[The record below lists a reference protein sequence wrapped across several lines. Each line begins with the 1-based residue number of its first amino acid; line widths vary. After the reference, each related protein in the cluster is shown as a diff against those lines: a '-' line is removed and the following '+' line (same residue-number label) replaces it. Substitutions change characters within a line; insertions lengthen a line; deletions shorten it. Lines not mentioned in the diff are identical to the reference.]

1 MVKMYIKFV
10 SIFYTIM
17 LLHSLLDQRHQSS
30 PFPQIDSQPQ
40 TNRHEYFSFLFHQGI
55 GTMVADLYLA
65 WAYYFEAVGSF
76 AKADEIYKMGLGA
89 RAQSLEM
96 LKHAQTQ
103 LHIMAAEGVRCQGDE
118 EYNSKL
124 LAHMGERR
132 FALTSLRGQTK
143 MQVVGSLRTDAAV
156 KSRTPGLVLQS
167 NAQAASSN
175 VGPVQILPDAM
186 EESSAGL
193 ANTSVASQMK
203 SVVDSA
209 IKAQENICEPGPWS
223 QCGQAKGATKK
234 QGSLFTK
241 KEIASEPGFEI
252 CEDSLDGSQLDEEG
266 TTSEDLPKLQLPTG
280 FVRHNE
286 PQDDWQV
293 PMTIPE
299 ESKAVPM
306 YIKKFVYPP
315 ALPQEYSLEEVRTYK
330 WWAQRMIRPDDV
342 RVLREMDSFM
352 GAINLPADFTTQNQ
366 PQTPFN
372 VECYAFGPEDKGQP
386 MCRVLSATNEDR
398 HKTFEDL
405 LKERFL
411 AAARERRE
419 NKRHAPTIVVD
430 GSCMEL
436 DDMDVEEE
444 EGDVK
449 PPAEES
455 PPRTSDT
462 PFGFNESCSTQIFNL
477 FIKPQS
483 ISTPNRGKAAAGGG
497 GGGRDK
503 QSSAVPRSSLSL
515 YRTTQQQQQQMRD
528 EIILESS
535 MEDRAQTTSKSGVSS
550 FASPFPGQQQQQ
562 PLRAVP
568 SAAAN
573 QQQNTSP
580 DQLLHYG
587 GKQLSVIME
596 TTESSASS
604 AGCHTTTTDATI
616 TKCGD
621 TRFGASSSSS
631 SSSASSTIDYGV
643 LSLTAKPRKSILKR
657 PEVSV
662 VEVPESPP
670 QAEQFTIFEDDE
682 PEVAQEVKKGND
694 PFLVPSVPPASNV
707 SVYREAM
714 DFFGAPPPP
723 PQPKMNEFAMPLP
736 PKPKTFMPLYND
748 SMEQFMEKAKT
759 VPRIPIVSED
769 ANGAAIGNNSL
780 FAEESIFS
788 QMPEREES
796 IVAVPAMPDFSIFHD
811 SMMGGGGAAAAALVK
826 EKSVLM
832 GAIPKDR
839 SRLLGMSAKENLP
852 NISLSPLKSFMQQNN
867 RSAQHNNSDDSGS
880 LFDSPHK
887 KSGGGGGMGRSKDA
901 IYGTSTESTMP
912 TIAAIDP
919 LLLESSLTFPSMRD
933 ITTTTNTTMDGRKV
947 NNQSIFSK
955 MQQQQQSM
963 IMPPLLMEES
973 MTFNTLMTR
982 EGGDGNKAKASASFN
997 PNLSILA
1004 LQKELLDDNDFMAPP
1019 TAPQTFDESMTFN
1032 SLMRKEKGLPAI
1044 IGGVESLRFEANAEP
1059 TTNVPKPK
1067 LLNDSITF
1075 NSLLAMKKSEKNN
1088 DDDLFLKPPTATANP
1103 NQSTFPMELPSSTAH
1118 GFSIFT
1124 NKNAF
1129 TQDDHAMRM
1138 EQSISPIPSLRH
1150 EEMDDLLQAD
1160 EEEKE
1165 KEPQQ
1170 EDIYKWENTLRV
1182 LPEEDEPDRDSWYNA
1197 NLDVTAAADQ
1207 QRKNKNKSD
1216 GNAGG
1221 DRPKRIG
1228 DREYVDPFDADLIN
1242 NFLASVDFVN
1252 YVHKLNECDMK
1263 ETIPPLR
1270 QGGQLE
1276 LCEQVFSVRK
1286 LIGKGAFGQIYSAK
1300 AADGRLVALKQ
1311 SRPCNLWEYYI
1322 CMEVKFRLKE
1332 FNEDLVSN

>member
-1 MVKMYIKFV
+1 
-10 SIFYTIM
+10 
-17 LLHSLLDQRHQSS
+17 
-30 PFPQIDSQPQ
+30 
-40 TNRHEYFSFLFHQGI
+40 
-55 GTMVADLYLA
+55 MVADLYLA

-89 RAQSLEM
+89 RAQPLEM

-143 MQVVGSLRTDAAV
+143 KQVVGSLRTDAAV

-167 NAQAASSN
+167 NAQTQSSN
-175 VGPVQILPDAM
+175 VGPVHILPDAM
-186 EESSAGL
+186 EESSTGL
-193 ANTSVASQMK
+193 ANASSVGLPQMK
-203 SVVDSA
+203 SVVESA

-223 QCGQAKGATKK
+223 QCGQAKDATKK
-234 QGSLFTK
+234 QGSLFSK

-252 CEDSLDGSQLDEEG
+252 CEDSLDGSQLDDEGEE
-266 TTSEDLPKLQLPTG
+266 LPKLQLPTG
-280 FVRHNE
+280 FVRRNE

-293 PMTIPE
+293 PMTIAE

-315 ALPQEYSLEEVRTYK
+315 ALPQEFSLEEVRTYK
-330 WWAQRMIRPDDV
+330 WWTRRMIRPDDV

-352 GAINLPADFTTQNQ
+352 GAINLPENFAAHNQ

-372 VECYAFGPEDKGQP
+372 VECYTFGPEDKGQP
-386 MCRVLSATNEDR
+386 MCRVLSATTEDR

-411 AAARERRE
+411 SAARERRE
-419 NKRHAPTIVVD
+419 KDRDAPTIFD
-430 GSCMEL
+430 ATCMEL
-436 DDMDVEEE
+436 DDMDVEVEDQEQQQGDFKPAAEE
-444 EGDVK
+444 EF
-449 PPAEES
+449 PR
-455 PPRTSDT
+455 RTSDT

-483 ISTPNRGKAAAGGG
+483 ISTPNRGKAGGG

-515 YRTTQQQQQQMRD
+515 YRTTQQQQQARD
-528 EIILESS
+528 EIILDSS
-535 MEDRAQTTSKSGVSS
+535 MEDRLAQTVSKAG
-550 FASPFPGQQQQQ
+550 
-562 PLRAVP
+562 VP
-568 SAAAN
+568 SAAPFPVQQQPKAMMGLASSAPGL

-587 GKQLSVIME
+587 AKQLSVIME
-596 TTESSASS
+596 TTESSALS
-604 AGCHTTTTDATI
+604 GNCHTTTTTDATI

-621 TRFGASSSSS
+621 TRFGAYSSSSS
-631 SSSASSTIDYGV
+631 SSTSSTIDYGV

-662 VEVPESPP
+662 VELPESPP

-682 PEVAQEVKKGND
+682 EEGMTKKGND
-694 PFLVPSVPPASNV
+694 PFLVPSVPAAAAARNV
-707 SVYREAM
+707 SVYRETM

-723 PQPKMNEFAMPLP
+723 KMGEFAMPLP

-759 VPRIPIVSED
+759 VPRIPIVSGEE
-769 ANGAAIGNNSL
+769 ANGAAAVTVGNNSL

-788 QMPEREES
+788 QMPDREES

-811 SMMGGGGAAAAALVK
+811 SMMGGGTAAVK
-826 EKSVLM
+826 EKSVQM

-839 SRLLGMSAKENLP
+839 SRLFGLSAKENQP
-852 NISLSPLKSFMQQNN
+852 NVSSFSPLESFMLLQNNNDN
-867 RSAQHNNSDDSGS
+867 RSAQQHNNSDDSGS
-880 LFDSPHK
+880 LLDSPHK
-887 KSGGGGGMGRSKDA
+887 KSGGGGGIGRSKDA

-912 TIAAIDP
+912 TIALIDP
-919 LLLESSLTFPSMRD
+919 LLLENSLTFPSMRE
-933 ITTTTNTTMDGRKV
+933 ITIANTTDGQRA
-947 NNQSIFSK
+947 NNQSMFSK
-955 MQQQQQSM
+955 MQQQQSM

-982 EGGDGNKAKASASFN
+982 EGGEGNKSKASAPFN

-1004 LQKELLDDNDFMAPP
+1004 LQKELQDDNGDFVAPP
-1019 TAPQTFDESMTFN
+1019 EAAVAPQTFDESMTFN

-1044 IGGVESLRFEANAEP
+1044 IGGVEGLRFEASAEP
-1059 TTNVPKPK
+1059 TTNLPKPR
-1067 LLNDSITF
+1067 LLNDSVTF
-1075 NSLLAMKKSEKNN
+1075 NSLSLLRKKGDD
-1088 DDDLFLKPPTATANP
+1088 DDDLFLKPLAAVANP
-1103 NQSTFPMELPSSTAH
+1103 NQSSFPMELPSSTAH

-1129 TQDDHAMRM
+1129 AQDDHAMRM
-1138 EQSISPIPSLRH
+1138 EQSISPIPSVRH
-1150 EEMDDLLQAD
+1150 DEMDDLLQV
-1160 EEEKE
+1160 EGEGE

-1170 EDIYKWENTLRV
+1170 EESIYKWENALRV
-1182 LPEEDEPDRDSWYNA
+1182 LPEADEPDRDSWYNA
-1197 NLDVTAAADQ
+1197 NLDVTAAAADQ
-1207 QRKNKNKSD
+1207 QRKNKNRRSD
-1216 GNAGG
+1216 SGPGEW
-1221 DRPKRIG
+1221 PKRIG

-1242 NFLASVDFVN
+1242 DCLASVDFVN

-1300 AADGRLVALKQ
+1300 TADGRLVALKQ